1 MVVDGKQQ
9 EDSVHRVDKGG
20 STTRQR
26 VGNGRTQQTRL
37 GKAIIARR
45 KELKPQARV
54 ATLHS
59 RLYTISNTFSPHC
72 ESKESAFENI
82 ECWKKY
88 RKSPNPPKMAR

>member
-9 EDSVHRVDKGG
+9 QDSVHGVEKRG
-20 STTRQR
+20 STARQT

-37 GKAIIARR
+37 EKAIAERR
-45 KELKPQARV
+45 NGLRPQARV

-59 RLYTISNTFSPHC
+59 WLYTIFNAFSPHC

-82 ECWKKY
+82 DG
-88 RKSPNPPKMAR
+88 